1 MFSIGEFARLGAV
14 SVRTL
19 RHYDEIGLL
28 RPAKVDPRT
37 GYRCYL
43 ASQLGQLNR
52 IVALKELGLSL
63 AQAKQLLAGITPE
76 ELRGMLVL
84 RRAQLEQELA
94 ARENQLLEV
103 EARLGL
109 IAKEGTMPA
118 DDITV
123 KKVPAMGVVAL
134 TAPAPAY
141 GPQNIVPIVNRL
153 REQFDLLGIPGLAKV
168 TGPYMNFYE
177 DTDGNDIT
185 VHLALP
191 VAGPPAE
198 LPPPAKYMVL
208 PEVEAV
214 VAVRSGPAAGIFPTV
229 YYDLARWA
237 DAHGYQ
243 ASGPGRELWVNE
255 VDDIAEASQQVFEI
269 QLPFTRPEPRRHE

>member
-1 MFSIGEFARLGAV
+1 MFSIGEFARLGMV

-19 RHYDEIGLL
+19 RHYGEIGLL
-28 RPAKVDPRT
+28 RPAKVDPQT
-37 GYRCYL
+37 GYRCYS

-94 ARENQLLEV
+94 ARENQLVEV

-109 IAKEGTMPA
+109 IAKEGSMPA

-123 KKVPAMGVVAL
+123 KKIPAMGVVAL

-168 TGPYMNFYE
+168 TGPYMNYYE

-214 VAVRSGPAAGIFPTV
+214 IAIRNGPAASIFPMV

-243 ASGPGRELWVNE
+243 ARGPGREIWVNE
-255 VDDIAEASQQVFEI
+255 VDDIAEVSQQVFEV
-269 QLPFTRPEPRRHE
+269 QLPFTRPEPHRLD